1 MLPLPCTTTVALE
14 MLGSSSSSS
23 EKYHY
28 FHYELVSLRNCTLRR
43 YNLETTSVNECL
55 RCLRC
60 SCLHRVQIVTRF
72 LVANSW
78 DTRNPGAPHHLLHA
92 SAHFSF
98 ASVSQSSYRN
108 RNVAVAPF
116 RYRCRGSPFHFRHV
130 DKCFLICP
138 CQLFLNLHKTCSCHP
153 HHDNNFKNV

>member
-1 MLPLPCTTTVALE
+1 MNHYFPLRPESV
-14 MLGSSSSSS
+14 
-23 EKYHY
+23 Y
-28 FHYELVSLRNCTLRR
+28 FHYTAS
-43 YNLETTSVNECL
+43 NLNPSDNTRFEGITIETTSVIECL

-60 SCLHRVQIVTRF
+60 SCLHHVQFVTRF

-78 DTRNPGAPHHLLHA
+78 DARNPGAPHHLLHA

-116 RYRCRGSPFHFRHV
+116 RYRRRGTPFV
-130 DKCFLICP
+130 SAMMTNCFIMRLSTLNKNC
-138 CQLFLNLHKTCSCHP
+138 LNLHMSSAS
-153 HHDNNFKNV
+153 